1 MTLAT
6 DLDGTYTVTSLTS
19 YQGPLQ
25 KQSDG
30 ITKIE
35 GGKTFRVD
43 EAGCEWRS
51 TFEWVN
57 DTQVK
62 LTSVADPKK
71 RAQRLFAG
79 GAGRKPHRRGTNLR
93 NDHDRQAHGRK
104 GAADRD
110 HHLRQRDRVFDDAKS
125 PMTLAEDLDGK
136 YTVLTQGARTDS
148 QQKKGDGF
156 TVIKD
161 GKTMRL
167 DAAGCEWRS
176 TFTWVDENTV
186 KMTSV
191 VDPALADDGFQLKD
205 AEGNPTSEPQTYET
219 VLNVKRE
226 GEALQLSGTISSDG
240 QNALLIMRKV
250 QA

>member
-30 ITKIE
+30 ITEI
-35 GGKTFRVD
+35 
-43 EAGCEWRS
+43 
-51 TFEWVN
+51 
-57 DTQVK
+57 
-62 LTSVADPKK
+62 
-71 RAQRLFAG
+71 
-79 GAGRKPHRRGTNLR
+79 
-93 NDHDRQAHGRK
+93 K
-104 GAADRD
+104 G
-110 HHLRQRDRVFDDAKS
+110 
-125 PMTLAEDLDGK
+125 
-136 YTVLTQGARTDS
+136 
-148 QQKKGDGF
+148 
-156 TVIKD
+156 

-205 AEGNPTSEPQTYET
+205 ADGNPTSEPQTYET

-250 QA
+250 MA